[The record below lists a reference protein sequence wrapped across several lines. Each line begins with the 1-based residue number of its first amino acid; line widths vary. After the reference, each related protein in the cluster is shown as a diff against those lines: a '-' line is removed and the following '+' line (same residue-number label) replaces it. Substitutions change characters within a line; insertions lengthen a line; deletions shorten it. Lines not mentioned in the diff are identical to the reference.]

1 MDFKMVFT
9 EKIGPLYIYN
19 FDVHQI
25 YIIWW
30 HHSEKYIWID
40 FPIHFPYIL
49 TLTSPSPSVS
59 DGMVHFELTVT
70 TAKVLSSMRPFI
82 WYTYWGWSRG
92 CLQLH
97 RQQFRWRWYQKTDFG
112 FGLRGPDYPRD
123 DRERSK
129 IWLWIIKPN

>member
-1 MDFKMVFT
+1 MLNKNIGSFK
-9 EKIGPLYIYN
+9 LYN

-30 HHSEKYIWID
+30 HHNKKYIWKD
-40 FPIHFPYIL
+40 FLIHFLYIK
-49 TLTSPSPSVS
+49 TVTSPSLSVFERV
-59 DGMVHFELTVT
+59 VHFELMVS
-70 TAKVLSSMRPFI
+70 TAKLLSSIRPFI
-82 WYTYWGWSRG
+82 WYTYWGWSKG

-112 FGLRGPDYPRD
+112 FGLRGPDYPRY

-129 IWLWIIKPN
+129 IWQWIIKPN